1 MKIIIEYNGKVYE
14 GGEDIERSMEETF
27 QEVYSNFERLNK
39 MTLRLSDGSQ
49 IIFGK
54 EAMQRAVIRLVP

>member
-14 GGEDIERSMEETF
+14 GGEDTETSMEETF
-27 QEVYSNFERLNK
+27 QKVYSNFDQLTK

-49 IIFGK
+49 IILGK